1 MSRHAHDGPPVSLR
15 AAVLT
20 VSTTRTLETDT
31 SGALLAERLVG
42 AGHQLVDRRLV
53 VDDPVAIGAILDR
66 WIADPKVQVVLTTG
80 GTGISA
86 RDCTAAVVRA
96 RLSRELPGFG
106 ELFRMLS
113 WEEVGSAAMLSDAV
127 GGLAGNTA
135 VFALPGS
142 SAACRLGIERLIL
155 PELGHLA
162 RELVKESPWSPS
174 PGPQVTVDP
183 PAAAEPPG
191 ASSPA
196 AAPPPPG
203 WPAAIAALGLE
214 LGPIRPVA
222 VPEDLPAAVRDVLGA
237 AGECRFGADGS
248 RVYGFPDA
256 HRPGAR
262 MLQLLPDGG
271 IRALHRWPRRVGTA
285 PDEGLAEAV
294 QARGL
299 PEPPGGTLFATDS
312 RAIYLLDGETV
323 SRWDGTLRPLGR
335 AAQVLAS
342 LVLEWSQ
349 R

>member
-1 MSRHAHDGPPVSLR
+1 MSRHAHGGPPVSLR

-20 VSTTRTLETDT
+20 VSSTRTLDSDT

-42 AGHQLVDRRLV
+42 AGHVLADRRLV
-53 VDDPVAIGAILDR
+53 ADDPAAIGAVLDR
-66 WIADPKVQVVLTTG
+66 WIADPAVQVVLTTG

-113 WEEVGSAAMLSDAV
+113 WEEVGPAAMLSDAV
-127 GGLAGNTA
+127 GGLAGSTA
-135 VFALPGS
+135 IFALPGS

-162 RELVKESPWSPS
+162 RELVKESPLPPA
-174 PGPQVTVDP
+174 PGPVVTADA
-183 PAAAEPPG
+183 PAPATPPG
-191 ASSPA
+191 ASPP

-203 WPAAIAALGLE
+203 WSAAIAALGLE

-248 RVYGFPDA
+248 RVYGYPDA
-256 HRPGAR
+256 RRPGAR

-271 IRALHRWPRRVGTA
+271 LRALHRWPRRVGTA
-285 PDEGLAEAV
+285 PDEGLAEAAR
-294 QARGL
+294 ARGL
-299 PEPPGGTLFATDS
+299 PEPPAGALFATDS
-312 RAIYLLDGETV
+312 GVIYLLDGETV

-335 AAQVLAS
+335 PAQVLAS
-342 LVLEWSQ
+342 LVLDWSQ